1 MGAHVQTTGSRR
13 QVWNRTAKKTS
24 GGLKRD
30 DLFQD
35 KYGNIKSRK
44 ASKKAKKSK
53 NLRKAGW
60 TFKKGSFGAVKISDV
75 KKKSSKGTKKRG
87 KSSKKRKGSRKRGG
101 TGCGS
106 HPRRQRGGTGCG
118 NHPRRQRGGNGCG
131 SHPEGNTR

>member
-1 MGAHVQTTGSRR
+1 MGKDMQTTGSRR
-13 QVWNRTAKKTS
+13 QVWNRNAKKTS

-60 TFKKGSFGAVKISDV
+60 TFKKGSFGAVKLSDAKK

-101 TGCGS
+101 TGCD
-106 HPRRQRGGTGCG
+106 
-118 NHPRRQRGGNGCG
+118 PRRQRGGNGCG
-131 SHPEGNTR
+131 SNPEGSR